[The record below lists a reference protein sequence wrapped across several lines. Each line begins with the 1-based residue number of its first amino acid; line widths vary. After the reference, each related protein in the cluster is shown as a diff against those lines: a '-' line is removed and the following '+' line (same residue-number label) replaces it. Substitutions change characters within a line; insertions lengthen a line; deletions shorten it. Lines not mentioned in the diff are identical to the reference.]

1 MPSTARTPCTLFL
14 PSLPQEVLYLMWHF
28 SVCVTES
35 ALHQSWLVVPLSPQ
49 LPSQRLLHAAG
60 LSGSETDW
68 PQSVRQ
74 DDGTYLPTTR
84 QWVYYYYTVKW
95 ELFDCH
101 AIFKANTHSPTLKS
115 YASSMYRYICI
126 IVNATSW
133 IHCDFIP
140 RNKVAAAIYYET
152 LLIPDTVQCSWLEL
166 WTWQSHRSRRW

>member
-1 MPSTARTPCTLFL
+1 M
-14 PSLPQEVLYLMWHF
+14 
-28 SVCVTES
+28 
-35 ALHQSWLVVPLSPQ
+35 VVRQ
-49 LPSQRLLHAAG
+49 TDPSQFVKMMELIFQQQD
-60 LSGSETDW
+60 SE
-68 PQSVRQ
+68 
-74 DDGTYLPTTR
+74 
-84 QWVYYYYTVKW
+84 YYYYTVKW

-152 LLIPDTVQCSWLEL
+152 LLIPDTVQCS
-166 WTWQSHRSRRW
+166 